1 MRDREHQGERRR
13 MSRPMKVLLFGG
25 IFTTI
30 ALIKATEVL
39 GAAALPIWGLVLV
52 GLYFLFR
59 GPFGESMLHA
69 IAQGDHD
76 QLGADPAVLQELDD
90 LRAQVSE
97 LQERMDFTE
106 RLLAREREGR
116 PLSAGERP

>member
-1 MRDREHQGERRR
+1 
-13 MSRPMKVLLFGG
+13 MSTPMKVLMFGG

-39 GAAALPIWGLVLV
+39 GAAALPIWGLVLA
-52 GLYFLFR
+52 GLFFLFR
-59 GPFGESMLHA
+59 GPFGETMLHA
-69 IAQGDHD
+69 IAQGEH
-76 QLGADPAVLQELDD
+76 GEAGTDPAVLQELDD

-106 RLLAREREGR
+106 RLLAREREAR
-116 PLSAGERP
+116 PLSAGEQA